1 MTYTKL
7 LLDYKRNALLAH
19 LCGQGAVLF
28 LEDIDLWKQFTSSY
42 SKTSWSLASSYLGA
56 YSKIF
61 CCPSSACLQLCSR
74 TLSSLVLQRGV
85 LRIP

>member
-42 SKTSWSLASSYLGA
+42 SKTSWSLES
-56 YSKIF
+56 
-61 CCPSSACLQLCSR
+61 
-74 TLSSLVLQRGV
+74 
-85 LRIP
+85 